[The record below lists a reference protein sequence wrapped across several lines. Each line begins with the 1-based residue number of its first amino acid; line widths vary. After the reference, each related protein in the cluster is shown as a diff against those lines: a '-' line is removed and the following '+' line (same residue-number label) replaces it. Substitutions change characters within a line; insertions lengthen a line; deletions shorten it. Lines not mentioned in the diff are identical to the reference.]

1 MLRACLGLVVIV
13 VLGCFGAAFG
23 QMPGQAKFPEGVW
36 EGPLKVG
43 PVELLLTFH
52 LSSDKDGAWKA
63 SMDSIDQGAIG
74 IPCDSVKVD
83 GKKVTIELGKLKAQ
97 FEGTSSTSNTVL
109 KGTFTQRGMKFPLS
123 LNRVEKAST
132 RKRPQTPKKPYP
144 YGAEEVVFENPKAGI
159 KLAGTLTMPKEGG
172 PFPAVVLVTG
182 SGPQD
187 RDETLLGHKPFLVL
201 ADHLTRKGIAVLRFD
216 DRGVG
221 KSKGDFNKATSA
233 DFATDAFAA
242 MEYLANRKEIDS
254 KRIGLAGHSEGG
266 LIAPMVAAEHP
277 DKTAFIV
284 MLAGTGAKGDAII
297 ERQTQEIGKA
307 SGATREGLEVSARLQ
322 KLLMDTARSQPD
334 EAAAKKALAGVA
346 VAFAKKLSEA
356 EKKALE
362 IEDNSDEGLKA
373 SEEAAATFASP
384 WMRFFLNHDPA
395 PVLTRVKCPVLA
407 VNGSLDL
414 QVLPDQNMP
423 LIEKSLKE
431 GGNTRFETKV
441 FPGLNHLF
449 QHAKTGQLSEYGQIE
464 ETMAPEVM
472 ELVASWISGI

>member
-1 MLRACLGLVVIV
+1 M
-13 VLGCFGAAFG
+13 
-23 QMPGQAKFPEGVW
+23 
-36 EGPLKVG
+36 
-43 PVELLLTFH
+43 
-52 LSSDKDGAWKA
+52 
-63 SMDSIDQGAIG
+63 
-74 IPCDSVKVD
+74 
-83 GKKVTIELGKLKAQ
+83 
-97 FEGTSSTSNTVL
+97 
-109 KGTFTQRGMKFPLS
+109 
-123 LNRVEKAST
+123 
-132 RKRPQTPKKPYP
+132 
-144 YGAEEVVFENPKAGI
+144 
-159 KLAGTLTMPKEGG
+159 
-172 PFPAVVLVTG
+172 VLVTG

-395 PVLTRVKCPVLA
+395 PVLARVKCPVLA

-431 GGNTRFETKV
+431 GGNPRFETKV

-472 ELVASWISGI
+472 ELVASWISGK